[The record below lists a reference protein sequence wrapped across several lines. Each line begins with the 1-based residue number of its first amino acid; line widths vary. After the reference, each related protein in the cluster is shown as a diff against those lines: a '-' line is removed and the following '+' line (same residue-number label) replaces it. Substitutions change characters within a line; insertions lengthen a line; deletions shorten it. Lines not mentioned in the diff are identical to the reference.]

1 MRRSTL
7 IYVAF
12 FVAMV
17 LTVSSAFAQSET
29 GTITGN
35 VTDPTGAVVPNAKI
49 TVKGTTTGS
58 VRTITTNS
66 SGSYTVTNLQ
76 PAEYTVTAEVSG
88 FATLQQQVTV
98 SVGSRVGL
106 DLQLQV
112 GATGTT
118 IEVAESATVVNTA
131 TQTLSYTVDQTQL
144 RELPTLTRNPYDLVA
159 AAGNVSDAGA
169 GGRGVK
175 FAINGQRESGTN
187 VLLDGAAN
195 NNEFTAGVGQSVPLD
210 SIQEFSVLT
219 GSFTAEFGRAT
230 GGVVNVITKSGT
242 NAFHGTGYEFN
253 RVSKLAS
260 NGFNNNAYSIPR
272 SVFDRNQFGYSIGG
286 PAVKNKLFFF
296 SSTEW
301 IRVRSMATNEVM
313 LPDASLIAASAP
325 NTQQFFATYGKLDPG
340 ASIIARYSIGQ
351 ITALGGNLCGTTAAC
366 SALNPSMP
374 VYDLVSYNSPGDAGG
389 GNPENEYQTVARVDY
404 NLSEKTQ
411 MYGRYALQHIGFF
424 PGYVSASPYQGY
436 NTTETDVN
444 NSVLFSV
451 VHSFSPQLISQSKV
465 VFNRLNQQ
473 QPFGSYGAVP
483 TLYTGSTG
491 TNSLLNQQL
500 IYPGYSPYTP
510 GSGIPF
516 GGPQNF
522 VQLYEDMSRVFGKHN
537 LRFGGSFEYL
547 RDNRTFGAYETAGVY
562 LGTGSTGSAVAGL
575 LSGNAHAMT
584 VAIDPQGHFPG
595 ETVNLPLGSPNF
607 SRSNRYKES
616 ALYVQDSWKVMPRL
630 TVNLGL
636 RWEYYGVQHNKNPK
650 LDANFYF
657 PSNEIG
663 TPQGIRDGQ
672 VQLAP
677 NSPTGGLWAPDYKD
691 FAPRLGFAWDIFGD
705 GKTSLR
711 GGYGIGYERNF
722 GNVTFNAIQN
732 PPNYESVSLTGT
744 TAAPIPI
751 SIANLGPFAGSSGT
765 IKLPT
770 ATLRVPMQN
779 IKTAYAHSWS
789 ASVEHQLN
797 KNLLLGLDYSGSKG
811 VKLYDISV
819 DNRYGYG
826 NVYLGIPCSYDNQDC
841 TAKLNNQYS
850 GINVRGNNGFSNY
863 NSLSFRTKLDNL
875 ANSGLHLNLNYTW
888 SHALDNLSTSFSDA
902 DSGSNNWGQFVTGML
917 DSFSP
922 NINKGNADYDA
933 RQRVVVSAVW
943 DVPGHKTGHGLAAQ
957 ALGGW
962 SLAPIFTART
972 GSPYSIFDCT
982 NAYNFCT
989 LAAFTGPVSTAANKN
1004 PVSTGSPNTFTYLT
1018 IPSTVDN
1025 YTNPKYFYS
1034 DLPPFPSDM
1043 TSRNAFRAPG
1053 TWNLDMGMYKAF
1065 TVSEKLKVQLRGE
1078 MYNLFNHANLN
1089 VNGPGADVSSTSAIT
1104 AFRSGRRDVQLA
1116 LKLQF

>member
-1 MRRSTL
+1 MRRSIV

-12 FVAMV
+12 FVVMAVMA
-17 LTVSSAFAQSET
+17 SSAFAQSET
-29 GTITGN
+29 GTITGT

-49 TVKGTTTGS
+49 TVKSSTTGS
-58 VRTITTNS
+58 VRTITTNA
-66 SGSYTVTNLQ
+66 SGSYTITNLQ
-76 PAEYTVTAEVSG
+76 PAEYTVTAEVAG
-88 FATLQQQVTV
+88 FATLQQAVIVTV
-98 SVGSRVGL
+98 GGRVGL

-118 IEVAESATVVNTA
+118 IEVAENATTVNVA
-131 TQTLSYTVDQTQL
+131 SQTLSYTVDQTQL
-144 RELPTLTRNPYDLVA
+144 RELPTLTRNPYALVA
-159 AAGNVSDAGA
+159 AAGNVSDSGS
-169 GGRGVK
+169 GMRGVG
-175 FAINGQRESGTN
+175 FAINGQREAGTN

-195 NNEFTAGVGQSVPLD
+195 NNEFSAGVGQSVPLD

-230 GGVVNVITKSGT
+230 GGVVNVVTKSGT

-253 RVSKLAS
+253 RVSDLAS
-260 NGFNNNAYSIPR
+260 NGFNNNAYGIPR

-301 IRVRSMATNEVM
+301 IRVRSMANTQVIV
-313 LPDASLIAASAP
+313 PDPSLIAASAP
-325 NTQQFFATYGKLDPG
+325 NTQQFFSRFVKLDPG
-340 ASIIARYSIGQ
+340 ATVLARYSINQ
-351 ITALGGNLCGTTAAC
+351 ITALGGNLCGTNAAC
-366 SALNPSMP
+366 NALSPSMP
-374 VYDLVSYNSPGDAGG
+374 VYDLVAYNAPGDAGG

-404 NLSEKTQ
+404 NLSDKTQ
-411 MYGRYALQHIGFF
+411 MYGRYALQNIGFF
-424 PGYVSASPYQGY
+424 PGFVSSSPYLGFK
-436 NTTETDVN
+436 TTETDVN
-444 NSVLFSV
+444 KSGLFSV
-451 VHSFSPQLISQSKV
+451 VHSFSPQLISQSKL

-473 QPFGSYGAVP
+473 QPLGVYGPVP
-483 TLYTGSTG
+483 TLYTNSTG
-491 TNSLLNQQL
+491 AGSLLGQPIN
-500 IYPGYSPYTP
+500 YPGFIPGAP

-522 VQLYEDMSRVFGKHN
+522 VQLYEDLSRVFGKHN

-575 LSGNAHAMT
+575 LSGDAHAMT

-595 ETVNLPLGSPNF
+595 QTVNLPLGQPNF

-630 TVNLGL
+630 TLNLGL

-657 PSNEIG
+657 PSGEIG
-663 TPQGIRDGQ
+663 TAQGIRDGQ

-677 NSPTGGLWAPDYKD
+677 NSPVGGLWAPDYKD

-751 SIANLGPFAGSSGT
+751 SIYNLGPFAGSSGT

-770 ATLRVPMQN
+770 ATLRVPIQN

-797 KNLLLGLDYSGSKG
+797 KNMLLGLDYSGSKG

-826 NVYLGIPCSYDNQDC
+826 NVFLGIPCSYDNQDC

-850 GINVRGNNGFSNY
+850 GVNVRGNNGFSNY
-863 NSLSFRTKLDNL
+863 DSLSFRTKIDNL
-875 ANSGLHLNLNYTW
+875 ANSGLHLNFNYTW
-888 SHALDNLSTSFSDA
+888 SHALDNLSSSFSDA
-902 DSGSNNWGQFVTGML
+902 DSGSNNWGQFFTGMM

-922 NINKGNADYDA
+922 NLNKGNADYDT

-943 DVPGHKTGHGLAAQ
+943 DVPGHKTGHGIAAQ

-982 NAYNFCT
+982 NAYNNCP
-989 LAAFTGPVSTAANKN
+989 LAAFTGPVPTGAPSSVT
-1004 PVSTGSPNTFTYLT
+1004 STGSPNTFTYLP
-1018 IPSTVDN
+1018 IPTSVDN
-1025 YTNPKYFYS
+1025 YTNSKYFFS
-1034 DLPPFPSDM
+1034 DLPPFPSDI

-1053 TWNLDMGMYKAF
+1053 VWNLDIGMYKSFA
-1065 TVSEKLKVQLRGE
+1065 VSEKLKVQLRGE
-1078 MYNLFNHANLN
+1078 MYNMFNHANLYVQGAN
-1089 VNGPGADVSSTSAIT
+1089 ADVSSTSAIT
-1104 AFRSGRRDVQLA
+1104 ADRSGRRDVQLA
-1116 LKLQF
+1116 LKLMF